1 MSHLISGGVLK
12 RLNVGVQEEKIA
24 ALQSFA
30 DQLIG
35 ADHYAKPEIYNRRN
49 EVLDRWEH
57 SEIVTH
63 TTFNLFSFL
72 EILYI

>member
-1 MSHLISGGVLK
+1 ML
-12 RLNVGVQEEKIA
+12 RLCVVQEEKIA

-49 EVLDRWEH
+49 EVLDRWE
-57 SEIVTH
+57 TPGF
-63 TTFNLFSFL
+63 T
-72 EILYI
+72 

>member
-49 EVLDRWEH
+49 EVLDRWER
-57 SEIVTH
+57 SDTVTH